1 MSDEVY
7 SSKANRKPLCAR
19 GVQAV
24 IPKPADQIANR
35 KRRGSRGGSRGGRP
49 PSLYREI
56 YKRCDVKERFF
67 KDIKQWRGIGTR
79 YDELAM
85 TYRGGVVVRAIII

>member
-35 KRRGSRGGSRGGRP
+35 KRRGSRGGRP
-49 PSLYREI
+49 PSLDREI
-56 YKRCDVKERFF
+56 YKRCDVVERFF
-67 KDIKQWRGIGTR
+67 KDIKQWRGIATR